1 MAFDIRDIRPD
12 DKAAWLPLWAGYL
25 RFYKVDLAPE
35 VTEGT
40 WNRLFDSASR
50 LSMRV
55 AVIDGR
61 LAGFAIHHQHES
73 TWSLSPECYLEDLY
87 LDPQFRGQGL
97 GRALI
102 DDLVSLCREKGCS
115 GLYWHTEETNATA
128 RKLYDRY
135 APADGY
141 VRYRLKLG

>member
-1 MAFDIRDIRPD
+1 MALDIRDIRPD
-12 DKAAWLPLWAGYL
+12 DKASRLPLWAGYL
-25 RFYKVDLAPE
+25 SFYKVDLAPE

-40 WNRLFDSASR
+40 WNRLFDPSSR

-55 AVIDGR
+55 AVVDGV

-73 TWSLSPECYLEDLY
+73 TWSLAPECYLEDLY
-87 LDPQFRGQGL
+87 LDPQYRGQGL

-102 DDLVSLCREKGCS
+102 DDLVSLCREKGYS